1 MEKQDKRADAIL
13 LKDFGSEI
21 LTKTKMSCRKIG
33 KITIRKVE
41 NGELNAFTKQIR
53 NYQNQK
59 RSIDFSFQILLRD

>member
-1 MEKQDKRADAIL
+1 MERQDKRPDVIL

-21 LTKTKMSCRKIG
+21 LTKTKLNSRKIG

-41 NGELNAFTKQIR
+41 NGELNAFTNQIR

-59 RSIDFSFQILLRD
+59 RSIMFSLQILLRD

>member
-1 MEKQDKRADAIL
+1 MEKQDKRPDVIL

-21 LTKTKMSCRKIG
+21 LTKTKLNSRKIG

-41 NGELNAFTKQIR
+41 NGKVNAFTNQIR

-59 RSIDFSFQILLRD
+59 RSIMFNLQILLRD